1 MENNNYLEPRRD
13 EIVSIK
19 EWLITILIM
28 SIPIVNIVMMFVW
41 AFGGTVKESK
51 ANYFKASLIMAAIGI
66 LIAILLYGVMG
77 SIAMSKMLYY

>member
-19 EWLITILIM
+19 EWVITMLIM
-28 SIPIVNIVMMFVW
+28 SIPIVNIVMIFVW
-41 AFGGTVKESK
+41 AFGGTAKESK

-66 LIAILLYGVMG
+66 LIAVLFYG
-77 SIAMSKMLYY
+77 IMSSRYYY

>member
-1 MENNNYLEPRRD
+1 MDKNYLEPRRD

>member
-1 MENNNYLEPRRD
+1 MEESVDKNYFDPRRD

-41 AFGGTVKESK
+41 AFGGTAKESK
-51 ANYFKASLIMAAIGI
+51 ANYFKASLIMAVIGI
-66 LIAILLYGVMG
+66 FIAILFYGL
-77 SIAMSKMLYY
+77 MSSRYYY